1 MKINENFKLR
11 TIKDHYF
18 IVDSTQNKE
27 NMVDVYKLNE
37 AAVWLWS
44 ILPGKDFTATMLAE
58 CLCDRYGI
66 AYERALADVET
77 MLEDWLKWGLAEE

>member
-11 TIKDHYF
+11 IIKDHYF
-18 IVDSTQNKE
+18 IVDSTQKEE

-37 AAVWLWS
+37 AAAWFWS
-44 ILPGKDFTATMLAE
+44 TLSGKEFTATMLAE
-58 CLCDRYGI
+58 CLCRRYGI
-66 AYERALADVET
+66 AYERALTDVET